1 MITISVVPSVYNM
14 GSSAFAQCGPAVD
27 SAVNFVLRMGRCVCG
42 YIFVVAAS
50 SLDYFRKEYN
60 RTLSHEMVYRTWG
73 ALGTSKDK
81 QNNILQKAVTM
92 YLSQEV
98 GLELVENAG
107 TVS

>member
-1 MITISVVPSVYNM
+1 MRPCCRFCRKLRAAN
-14 GSSAFAQCGPAVD
+14 GK
-27 SAVNFVLRMGRCVCG
+27 VLVCG

>member
-1 MITISVVPSVYNM
+1 
-14 GSSAFAQCGPAVD
+14 
-27 SAVNFVLRMGRCVCG
+27 
-42 YIFVVAAS
+42 
-50 SLDYFRKEYN
+50 
-60 RTLSHEMVYRTWG
+60 MVYRTWG